1 MSAHAEV
8 MDLVAQMKSAEQP
21 FVLATVVRTVS
32 VTAAKAGAKAII
44 RPDGTIVAGWIGGGC
59 ARGAVLKAAREALLD
74 GEPRMVSV
82 QPENLLAELGVK
94 PGDNR
99 EGIRFASNMCP
110 SKGTMDIF
118 VEPVLP
124 HPSLVIFGASPVAMS
139 LAAQARQLGYH
150 VTLAAP
156 AADIAAEPDAHV
168 IVDGFAPRYLNEARR
183 FVVVSTQGKGDEAAL
198 RAALAIKA
206 EYHAFV
212 GSRRKMAALREKL
225 VAGGIAREAIDRV
238 KAPAGLDLGA
248 ITPEEI
254 AMSILAEI
262 TVERR
267 RGQRAANPVPANK
280 DSTMQMNDSQRIPA
294 PKEKVWAALN
304 DPEILKQCIPGC
316 QSLDMSSADRD
327 DRDRRVQGRAGEG
340 DLRRQGDAVRS
351 RSAEQLSDFGRG
363 LRRRCRL
370 CKRRRAVRLEAE
382 GPDVTVLHYDVD
394 AQIGGKLAQL
404 GSRLIDSTA
413 KKLAGEFFA
422 SFGQVVGGTAAA
434 PAEAAPKG
442 WLGKLT
448 GAV

>member
-1 MSAHAEV
+1 MGAHVEV
-8 MDLVAQMKSAEQP
+8 MDLVAQMKAAEES

-59 ARGAVLKAAREALLD
+59 AKGAVLKAARDALAD

-94 PGDNR
+94 PGEMR
-99 EGIRFASNMCP
+99 QGVRFASNMCP

-124 HPSLVIFGASPVAMS
+124 HPSLIILGASPVALS

-156 AADIAAEPDAHV
+156 ASDLLAPPE
-168 IVDGFAPRYLNEARR
+168 VDMLIDSFSLGELHEAKR

-198 RAALAIKA
+198 RAAVATEA
-206 EYHAFV
+206 AYHAFV

-225 VAGGIAREAIDRV
+225 VAAGVEAAAIDRV

-267 RGQRAANPVPANK
+267 RGQRNPN
-280 DSTMQMNDSQRIPA
+280 
-294 PKEKVWAALN
+294 
-304 DPEILKQCIPGC
+304 
-316 QSLDMSSADRD
+316 
-327 DRDRRVQGRAGEG
+327 
-340 DLRRQGDAVRS
+340 RS
-351 RSAEQLSDFGRG
+351 
-363 LRRRCRL
+363 
-370 CKRRRAVRLEAE
+370 
-382 GPDVTVLHYDVD
+382 
-394 AQIGGKLAQL
+394 
-404 GSRLIDSTA
+404 
-413 KKLAGEFFA
+413 
-422 SFGQVVGGTAAA
+422 
-434 PAEAAPKG
+434 
-442 WLGKLT
+442 
-448 GAV
+448 